1 MTNARMIQLARD
13 IDVRCRLHGSFV
25 LRSGQIAGE
34 YFDKYLFEADP
45 RCCAGL
51 PSR

>member
-1 MTNARMIQLARD
+1 MADAYMIQLARD
-13 IDVRCRLHGSFV
+13 IDTRCPLHGNFV
-25 LRSGQIAGE
+25 LRSGQVADE

-45 RCCAGL
+45 LLYAGL